1 MWNLKHEESLY
12 ALLGLDVGWF
22 LFRDHDADSDRRPAD
37 VQLPS
42 NLVDDLR
49 KLINNPAFAD
59 VTFVVENQSVYATR
73 AHLAA
78 RSEHFRAL
86 FYGGMRE
93 SSDAEEQIVLQDV
106 AHPVFLLLL
115 EYIYTDQVGEISSEL
130 AVHLLIAAERFLLDR
145 LKVLGNRLAA
155 KSVF

>member
-1 MWNLKHEESLY
+1 MPSMHPRRARCSPLVLNDFYE
-12 ALLGLDVGWF
+12 
-22 LFRDHDADSDRRPAD
+22 FRFEPVSVP
-37 VQLPS
+37 PS

-59 VTFVVENQSVYATR
+59 VTFLVENQSVYATR

-93 SSDAEEQIVLQDV
+93 SSDAGQIVLQDV

-115 EYIYTDQVGEISSEL
+115 EHAPQKSRGERH
-130 AVHLLIAAERFLLDR
+130 VC
-145 LKVLGNRLAA
+145 
-155 KSVF
+155 